1 MTTEIEAEIASLD
14 RLAKQLDA
22 KFRLPLTR
30 FRFGWDS
37 IVGLIPGVGD
47 ALVAT
52 PSAYMIYRGHK
63 LGASRRALIR
73 MSANTGLDF
82 MLGSVPVIGDI
93 LDFGFKAN
101 LRNSAILKEELLGLQ
116 QKARH
121 ETTPKPLP

>member
-1 MTTEIEAEIASLD
+1 MTEAVDREIARLD

-37 IVGLIPGVGD
+37 IIGLIPGVGD
-47 ALVAT
+47 ALVAA
-52 PSAYMIYRGHK
+52 PSAYMIYRGHQ
-63 LGASRRALIR
+63 LGARKSALIR

-82 MLGSVPVIGDI
+82 VLGSVPVIGDI

-101 LRNSAILKEELLGLQ
+101 LRNSAILKEELLGI
-116 QKARH
+116 QKKAMA
-121 ETTPKPLP
+121 TPKVID